1 MLKNIMAHH
10 GSDGEMNQNMEWI
23 EMACE
28 DVNKVIST
36 RASSTSAC
44 LKKRQFANFGQGDF
58 GQHRMQ

>member
-1 MLKNIMAHH
+1 MALTN
-10 GSDGEMNQNMEWI
+10 GEMNQNMEWI

-44 LKKRQFANFGQGDF
+44 LKKRLFANFGQGDF
-58 GQHRMQ
+58 GQNRMQ